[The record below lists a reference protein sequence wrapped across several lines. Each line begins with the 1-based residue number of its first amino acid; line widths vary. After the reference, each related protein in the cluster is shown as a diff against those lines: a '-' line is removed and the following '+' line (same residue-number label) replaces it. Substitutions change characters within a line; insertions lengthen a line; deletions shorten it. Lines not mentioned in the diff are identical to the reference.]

1 MSWHL
6 FDESGERAQK
16 LTMWSGAN
24 VVTRGWSTLSPLS
37 GIFVLGFDPER
48 TWRPTWFAAQM
59 SRGYRVFEL
68 DVGVLE
74 YVERI
79 KLGDMWQSAAPDHKR
94 LPSMAAV
101 EMWVRHM
108 GARHA

>member
-1 MSWHL
+1 MSWYL

-16 LTMWSGAN
+16 LMLWSGTGA
-24 VVTRGWSTLSPLS
+24 VTRGWRRAHALS

-48 TWRPTWFAAQM
+48 TWRPTWFVAQM

-74 YVERI
+74 YVERN
-79 KLGDMWQSAAPDHKR
+79 KLGDMWQPAAPDHKR
-94 LPSMAAV
+94 LPSMAVV
-101 EMWVRHM
+101 EVWLRHK
-108 GARHA
+108 GAYHA